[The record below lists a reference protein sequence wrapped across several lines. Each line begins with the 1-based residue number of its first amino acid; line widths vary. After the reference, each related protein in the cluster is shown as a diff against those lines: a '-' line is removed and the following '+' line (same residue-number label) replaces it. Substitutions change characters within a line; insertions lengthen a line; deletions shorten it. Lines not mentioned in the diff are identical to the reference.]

1 MKQPLISCEV
11 TALNDNQDTFLVFD
25 RVKNDFIYPLHFHP
39 EYEINCILDG
49 TGVQRVMG
57 DSVEE
62 ITDMELCIV
71 GPNLYHAWLPGRYD
85 DSKLCREITIQFN
98 GDILSQ
104 TLLDKQIF
112 HSIANMLNRSTQGI
126 AFGPESIK
134 EILPII
140 TNLAS
145 KKGFESFI
153 ELMRLLHAMS
163 IAPDQ
168 RQLANVS
175 FQVQNT
181 AGFADERVEVAYNYM
196 KAHYSEKIKVEDVA
210 QCVRLSTVTFTR
222 LIKSRTG
229 KSFIDFL
236 NDIRI
241 GYASRMMV
249 DSTKTIG
256 EICYSCGFNN
266 ISNFNRLFKRRKG
279 LTPSEYRQT
288 YQGSRIVY

>member
-1 MKQPLISCEV
+1 MKQPSISCEV

-25 RVKNDFIYPLHFHP
+25 RVKTDFVYPLHFHP
-39 EYEINCILDG
+39 EYEINCILNAP
-49 TGVQRVMG
+49 GVQRVMG

-71 GPNLYHAWLPGRYD
+71 GPNLYHAWQPGSYD
-85 DSKLCREITIQFN
+85 DSKPCREITIQFN
-98 GDILSQ
+98 GDILSK
-104 TLLDKQIF
+104 TLLDKQLF
-112 HSIANMLNRSTQGI
+112 RSISDMLHRSTQGI
-126 AFGPESIK
+126 VFGPDAIK
-134 EILPII
+134 TVLPIL
-140 TNLAS
+140 TTLAS
-145 KKGFESFI
+145 KKGFETFI
-153 ELMRLLHAMS
+153 ELMRLLHTMS

-175 FQVQNT
+175 FQTQNT
-181 AGFADERVEVAYNYM
+181 AGFADERVETAYNYL
-196 KAHYSEKIKVEDVA
+196 KAHYAEKIKVEDVA
-210 QCVRLSTVTFTR
+210 QSVRLSTVTFTR

-256 EICYSCGFNN
+256 EICYACGFNN
-266 ISNFNRLFKRRKG
+266 ISNFNRVFKRHQG
-279 LTPSEYRQT
+279 LTPSEYRQA